1 MELGLL
7 RRSYDRV
14 AAEYDEV
21 FAPQQTPKIR
31 ALLAALPRPLPG
43 PGVDLGCGTG
53 LVARLSGL
61 DLLCVDAS
69 RGMLA
74 RCPSPRRVQADMARL
89 PLPSGAFGLAFA
101 VTSLIDFGP
110 ALPEVSEI
118 ARILRPG
125 GLAAVSV
132 LGREDVAALEAAFA
146 REGLAVEAR
155 LDLNEDEGWVCR
167 RKSPPTRR

>member
-1 MELGLL
+1 MDADLL
-7 RRSYDRV
+7 RRSYDRF
-14 AAEYDEV
+14 AADYDEV
-21 FAPQQTPKIR
+21 FAPQQTPKIL
-31 ALLAALPRPLPG
+31 ALLDALPRPLPA
-43 PGVDLGCGTG
+43 PAVDLGCGTG

-74 RCPSPRRVQADMARL
+74 RCPAPRRLQADMARL
-89 PLPSGAFGLAFA
+89 PLPDAAFGLAFA

-132 LGREDVAALEAAFA
+132 LKREDVAALERAFA
-146 REGLAVEAR
+146 RERLAIEVR
-155 LDLNEDEGWVCR
+155 LDLNEDAGFVCR
-167 RKSPPTRR
+167 RG

>member
-1 MELGLL
+1 MDVELL
-7 RRSYDRV
+7 RRSYDRF

-21 FAPQQTPKIR
+21 FTGQQTPKIQG
-31 ALLAALPRPLPG
+31 LLAALSRPLPA
-43 PGVDLGCGTG
+43 PAVDLGCGTG

-69 RGMLA
+69 GGMLA
-74 RCPSPRRVQADMARL
+74 RCPAPVRVQADMARL
-89 PLPSGAFGLAFA
+89 PFRDAAFGLAFA

-132 LGREDVAALEAAFA
+132 LKREDVGALEAAFT
-146 REGLAVEAR
+146 REGLAIEAR
-155 LDLNEDEGWVCR
+155 LDLNEDAGWICR
-167 RKSPPTRR
+167 RGPTRR